1 MDFSLPGSSVH
12 GILQA
17 RILKGSA
24 ISFPGDLPNP
34 GIEPKSPAL
43 QADSLPT
50 ELQGGP
56 IFHESQFSK
65 PPCTLHSVCVYVCV
79 CVCVCVR
86 VCVHAQ
92 LCLTLCHPMDYSP
105 PSSSDHGIFQ
115 ARILE
120 LVSISYSRGSSW
132 PRDQTVF
139 LVPPA
144 LAGRFF
150 TTWATWEACIYSLQS
165 PKWSNLVW
173 PLVLKFYV

>member
-1 MDFSLPGSSVH
+1 MGFSRQYWSELP
-12 GILQA
+12 
-17 RILKGSA
+17 
-24 ISFPGDLPNP
+24 FPSPGNLPNP
-34 GIEPKSPAL
+34 GIEPRSPAL
-43 QADSLPT
+43 QRDSSPT
-50 ELQGGP
+50 ELQEGQY
-56 IFHESQFSK
+56 FMNLKSSK
-65 PPCTLHSVCVYVCV
+65 PPCMLHSVCV
-79 CVCVCVR
+79 CVCVCVCIH

-115 ARILE
+115 AKILE
-120 LVSISYSRGSSW
+120 VVNISYSRGSSW
-132 PRDQTVF
+132 PRGQTVF

-150 TTWATWEACIYSLQS
+150 TTWATWEAHSCSLQS